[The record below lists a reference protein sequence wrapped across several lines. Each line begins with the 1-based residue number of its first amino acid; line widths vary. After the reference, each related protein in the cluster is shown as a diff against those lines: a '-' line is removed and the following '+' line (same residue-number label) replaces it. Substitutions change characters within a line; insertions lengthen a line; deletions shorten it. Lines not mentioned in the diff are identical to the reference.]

1 MARLSI
7 LFLLAIPSGS
17 VAFAP
22 QPFSRPVTKCSNVKR
37 QMFSGSGG
45 GADSLD
51 EAEDAAKAMGMNLQE
66 YQLAMRMRNE
76 LGETLTNF
84 RAVGSNTGSSV
95 KVTYDGNVKPLS
107 VEVTDDAIASGK
119 DQLEKDLVKAW
130 GEAIEGAQKA
140 AQGAMQKMQMDIATE
155 MKSMGGK

>member
-51 EAEDAAKAMGMNLQE
+51 EAEDAAKVCLPLNGISGPYAHFTGWHISLKLMLSYSNFIWL
-66 YQLAMRMRNE
+66 
-76 LGETLTNF
+76 TLLSPIINF
-84 RAVGSNTGSSV
+84 
-95 KVTYDGNVKPLS
+95 
-107 VEVTDDAIASGK
+107 
-119 DQLEKDLVKAW
+119 
-130 GEAIEGAQKA
+130 
-140 AQGAMQKMQMDIATE
+140 
-155 MKSMGGK
+155 